1 VFLFDTSAS
10 TFKQLSS
17 DGCLNSSYCDP
28 LLIFESRY
36 LAIRERGAAIVRII
50 DTAANYSLIIEE
62 HVTADMVAVIYA
74 LNPQIDDTPSTEE
87 TGNVMSK
94 YWLFVLLVLYIGAVA
109 VVMFLYR

>member
-1 VFLFDTSAS
+1 
-10 TFKQLSS
+10 
-17 DGCLNSSYCDP
+17 
-28 LLIFESRY
+28 
-36 LAIRERGAAIVRII
+36 VRII

-62 HVTADMVAVIYA
+62 HATADMVAVIYA

-94 YWLFVLLVLYIGAVA
+94 YWLFVLLVPVLVLYVGAVA